1 MSTLTASTLEAP
13 AATAATSAL
22 PVIDLQALRD
32 PATQA
37 QALRQLART
46 ARDTGFFY
54 LEGHGIGPVSYTH
67 LTLPTTPYV

>member
-13 AATAATSAL
+13 AAAAATPAL

-46 ARDTGFFY
+46 ARDTGFF
-54 LEGHGIGPVSYTH
+54 
-67 LTLPTTPYV
+67 